1 MSAYSEYLR
10 TLGASDDDIAI
21 LDTPIAQKAF
31 TQLNADKDAAVKAQT
46 EYKTTADKWYQE
58 EVIPKFTDMQQKTA
72 LAEADRARAVALI
85 QAATDSGMI
94 ELAKKAGF
102 DKEIDDA
109 RRTKEPSLDDKY
121 VSRDLLLQVAEKEGD
136 AIAIAQDIAYEH
148 AKLCPDKT
156 LSFQTL
162 RREAITRKVPV
173 MQVWEEKYGIPALR
187 TARESADK
195 TAYETRLREEGATA
209 ARAEFASKYGNPD
222 TRPLAASH
230 NPFVNRSAEKK
241 EKQPWEVDENSRAA
255 DRVRMGAQKAIER
268 GVN

>member
-10 TLGASDDDIAI
+10 SLGASDADVAV
-21 LDTPIAQKAF
+21 LDTPLAQKAF
-31 TQLNADKDAAVKAQT
+31 TQLNSDKDAAVKT
-46 EYKTTADKWYQE
+46 WTDYKANADKWYAD
-58 EVIPKFTDMQQKTA
+58 EVIPKFTEMQQKTA
-72 LAEADRARAVALI
+72 LAEAERARAVALI
-85 QAATDSGMI
+85 QSATDAGMI

-109 RRTKEPSLDDKY
+109 RRPKEPSMDDKY

-148 AKLCPDKT
+148 AKLFPDKT

-162 RREAITRKVPV
+162 RREAISRKVPV
-173 MQVWEEKYGIPALR
+173 MQVWEEKYGVPAAR
-187 TARESADK
+187 AARETADR
-195 TAYETRLREEGATA
+195 TAYETKLREEGAA
-209 ARAEFASKYGNPD
+209 AERTKFASTYGNPD
-222 TRPLAASH
+222 ARPLTSSS
-230 NPFVNRSAEKK
+230 NPFVNRSTEKK
-241 EKQPWEVDENSRAA
+241 EKQPWEVDENSRTA